1 MANTYEN
8 YLQTPKSLTFDQMR
22 DLHQKLLKEI
32 ENDPVGQELYDE
44 LIGEATTY
52 AEIRAKWLSLDRSQK
67 MEQDSFRTDCH
78 NSVITHFNM
87 MARYLKTQGKILSG
101 EMHQD
106 TKKTINIF
114 EKRQVILVAIL
125 SSSIAF
131 ARDNT

>member
-1 MANTYEN
+1 MLYIYVNGICKIVQEREVKNMASTYEN

-22 DLHQKLLKEI
+22 ELHQKLLKEI

-67 MEQDSFRTDCH
+67 MEQDSFRTACH

-87 MARYLKTQGKILSG
+87 MALFKDAGKK
-101 EMHQD
+101 H
-106 TKKTINIF
+106 
-114 EKRQVILVAIL
+114 
-125 SSSIAF
+125 
-131 ARDNT
+131 

>member
-8 YLQTPKSLTFDQMR
+8 YLETPKSLTFDQMR
-22 DLHQKLLKEI
+22 ELHQKLLKEI

-67 MEQDSFRTDCH
+67 MEQDSFRTACH

-106 TKKTINIF
+106 MKKTINIF
-114 EKRQVILVAIL
+114 EKRQVISVVIL

-131 ARDNT
+131 VRDNT

>member
-8 YLQTPKSLTFDQMR
+8 YLETPKSLTFDQMR
-22 DLHQKLLKEI
+22 ELHQKLLKEI

-67 MEQDSFRTDCH
+67 MEQDSFRTACH

-87 MARYLKTQGKILSG
+87 MARYLKMQGKKWERMFLFLQSNKRRKRFPKRLPVG
-101 EMHQD
+101 
-106 TKKTINIF
+106 KNI
-114 EKRQVILVAIL
+114 I
-125 SSSIAF
+125 
-131 ARDNT
+131 